1 MPKSFSWMAMTLGL
15 LASACGPDQATQWL
29 ETAQFE
35 ERQTNLV
42 HARELYENIVRQYPD
57 SPAAKTA
64 HARLAE
70 LAKP

>member
-1 MPKSFSWMAMTLGL
+1 MNRL
-15 LASACGPDQATQWL
+15 LTWPMLVLLLSSSACGQDQATQWL

-64 HARLAE
+64 RARLTE